1 MALRVIQ
8 FLAIILTAL
17 ALVPSGAHLAA
28 LPNKIGMTQAAYFV
42 ALRHRSVRRFGGESG
57 AHDRAAQ
64 AGPIMR
70 LCARLTFVHCCEP
83 CHFLRLDL
91 SDKSSDPQLDRCA

>member
-17 ALVPSGAHLAA
+17 ALVPSGGHLAA

-42 ALRHRSVRRFGGESG
+42 ALRHRSVRRFGSESG
-57 AHDRAAQ
+57 ARARATQ
-64 AGPIMR
+64 GGQIIR
-70 LCARLTFVHCCEP
+70 LCARLFFANC
-83 CHFLRLDL
+83 R
-91 SDKSSDPQLDRCA
+91 